1 MKKTL
6 WMKLSL
12 LVVMLLSA
20 VSFTACVDDNED
32 VGMPFLELDIEE
44 LPLTDEGGVATF
56 TVATNRP
63 WTATLAEGSE
73 WISLSKMQGEGTTE
87 VELSVPATT
96 YGRVGEVQFHLS
108 NTYAVYET
116 KTLVVKQGEVE
127 EVELIYSETV
137 GTASVSSPYPYVDA
151 YTSWQTDGTGASTV
165 SYTGKSASVRAS
177 GLANAGSGPNVIFF
191 GTLPAYFTVNN
202 ITLQPQHQRLA
213 LSFLGSFSYKPE
225 GSSEYDNSFNL
236 DNFTVE
242 ISGDGQKWT
251 KLACTKDNGDAEHP
265 YWVAVES
272 KFILKE
278 VPEHLSIRFTAAF
291 ASAFRLDD
299 IRVETFSGMAP
310 EIDLSAGTEGG
321 ENPGGDDPTPTPTP
335 TGALWH
341 ENFGD
346 AGEDKPLVAD
356 YTAWEKGGSV
366 GANVTYSTLSGKMSV
381 RESGKLSAGYAD
393 ASAAAK
399 LFFGT
404 DSPAFGVS
412 NIALTAE
419 QTKLRLNFGG
429 AYSKNTNGTYDN
441 TFYADK
447 FHVYLSGDGQQWSE
461 ISYTTAQADEYWIY
475 ATADFTLTAPA
486 EKLYVKFA
494 ADEASVYAIDDVC
507 LTTGEGGQSVTLGE
521 GGENPTPEPDPTPT
535 TDKIFYETFG
545 DPVKDGSYWP
555 YANENATNIMA
566 GTGVVAGTTTYN
578 GYSVTARSVGTYTS
592 PTPPTSGA
600 GHIWFPANKTAAQNF
615 FEVQKL
621 VLNGE
626 KNLDITFYLHGNTE
640 PYKEGDIM
648 LHLSADGTNW
658 VAVNFTTGTIAEA
671 AESTWKVATTSITL
685 KESPEYLYMKFSSE
699 TTGGCRLDD
708 PTIAKGNGGTEID
721 LAGGG
726 STPTPDPDPEPTP
739 TPTEGE
745 KYLIVANVDGVWRAA
760 TPLTSDKSY
769 GYLQP
774 TDVTVAEN
782 AVVADATSNALAW
795 TMVAGETAGQY
806 AMLGADGRYY
816 YMTGTYNSFNVSATL
831 GTDGYYWTM
840 AKNSDNSY
848 TLTNVANSKTLQYD
862 KQYNSYGVYSDVRG
876 LYVYLFK
883 LNDAGTA
890 YEAISELPSGGSTPT
905 PDPDPTPTPDPEPTP
920 TPGTGALLWHDDF
933 SQFDGQS
940 ADGTTDIATT
950 LTGSIEGFKDTYT
963 GEKVYAAAG
972 KVKLASSSKK
982 GTLTTPALKASGTVD
997 ATMTV
1002 DLAAWTNA
1010 DTGATDSTK
1019 IKILVNGGG
1028 TINGAASV
1036 DVTLSGASTTYTYTL
1051 SGVSAATTITFQS
1064 ATASK
1069 QRFYLDNLKIQQQ

>member
-127 EVELIYSETV
+127 EVEVIYSETV
-137 GTASVSSPYPYVDA
+137 GTQSVSSPYPYVDE
-151 YTSWQTDGTGASTV
+151 YTSWQTEGTGAATV
-165 SYTGKSASVRAS
+165 TYSGKSATVRAT

-321 ENPGGDDPTPTPTP
+321 ENPGGDDPTPT
-335 TGALWH
+335 
-341 ENFGD
+341 
-346 AGEDKPLVAD
+346 
-356 YTAWEKGGSV
+356 
-366 GANVTYSTLSGKMSV
+366 
-381 RESGKLSAGYAD
+381 
-393 ASAAAK
+393 
-399 LFFGT
+399 
-404 DSPAFGVS
+404 
-412 NIALTAE
+412 
-419 QTKLRLNFGG
+419 
-429 AYSKNTNGTYDN
+429 
-441 TFYADK
+441 
-447 FHVYLSGDGQQWSE
+447 
-461 ISYTTAQADEYWIY
+461 
-475 ATADFTLTAPA
+475 
-486 EKLYVKFA
+486 
-494 ADEASVYAIDDVC
+494 
-507 LTTGEGGQSVTLGE
+507 
-521 GGENPTPEPDPTPT
+521 

-545 DPVKDGSYWP
+545 DPVKEGSYWP

-566 GTGVVAGTTTYN
+566 GTGVVAGTTAYN

-600 GHIWFPANKTAAQNF
+600 GHIWFPANKTADKNF

-621 VLNGE
+621 VLGGE

-658 VAVNFTTGTIAEA
+658 VAVSFATGTIAEA
-671 AESTWKVATTSITL
+671 AESTWKVATASITL

-726 STPTPDPDPEPTP
+726 STPTPDPDPTPTP
-739 TPTEGE
+739 TPTGALSVKELVQLMIDGTAYTDKTVEGYVAAYGGSGTE
-745 KYLIVANVDGVWRAA
+745 NVSQGTVILTDNDGAEYSGLAVYKYDLSSLGLKLGDKIQIKLTNAATGDYNGLRQLTGVAND
-760 TPLTSDKSY
+760 
-769 GYLQP
+769 
-774 TDVTVAEN
+774 DVTVL
-782 AVVADATSNALAW
+782 SS
-795 TMVAGETAGQY
+795 
-806 AMLGADGRYY
+806 
-816 YMTGTYNSFNVSATL
+816 GTTINY
-831 GTDGYYWTM
+831 
-840 AKNSDNSY
+840 K
-848 TLTNVANSKTLQYD
+848 TLTGAQ
-862 KQYNSYGVYSDVRG
+862 
-876 LYVYLFK
+876 
-883 LNDAGTA
+883 LNADYAKYMSVPVQVEKATPDAGSVGKTFASSLTFSDGTA
-890 YEAISELPSGGSTPT
+890 FTVYNRSKWATGAEVTVVNTTATIRGVVSVYNATPQLVPVTKDDIAAFGEGGSTPTPDPT

-1002 DLAAWTNA
+1002 DLAAWKNA

-1036 DVTLSGASTTYTYTL
+1036 DVTLSGTSTTYTYTL

>member
-321 ENPGGDDPTPTPTP
+321 ENPGGDDPTPT
-335 TGALWH
+335 
-341 ENFGD
+341 
-346 AGEDKPLVAD
+346 
-356 YTAWEKGGSV
+356 
-366 GANVTYSTLSGKMSV
+366 
-381 RESGKLSAGYAD
+381 
-393 ASAAAK
+393 
-399 LFFGT
+399 
-404 DSPAFGVS
+404 
-412 NIALTAE
+412 
-419 QTKLRLNFGG
+419 
-429 AYSKNTNGTYDN
+429 
-441 TFYADK
+441 
-447 FHVYLSGDGQQWSE
+447 
-461 ISYTTAQADEYWIY
+461 
-475 ATADFTLTAPA
+475 
-486 EKLYVKFA
+486 
-494 ADEASVYAIDDVC
+494 
-507 LTTGEGGQSVTLGE
+507 
-521 GGENPTPEPDPTPT
+521 

-566 GTGVVAGTTTYN
+566 GTGVVAGTTAYN

-600 GHIWFPANKTAAQNF
+600 GHIWFPANKTADKNF

-658 VAVNFTTGTIAEA
+658 VAVSFATGTIAEA
-671 AESTWKVATTSITL
+671 AESTWKVATASITL

-726 STPTPDPDPEPTP
+726 STPTPDPEPTPDPAPTP

-760 TPLTSDKSY
+760 TPLTSDKTY

-840 AKNSDNSY
+840 AKNSDNTY
-848 TLTNVANSKTLQYD
+848 TLTNVANSKTMQYD
-862 KQYNSYGVYSDVRG
+862 TQYNSYGVYSDVRG

-883 LNDAGTA
+883 LNAAGTA

-940 ADGTTDIATT
+940 ADGTTDIAAT

-1036 DVTLSGASTTYTYTL
+1036 DVTLSGTSTTYTYTL